1 MPHGQDREAVA
12 RGFIESGLYMTLGTA
27 DAEGSPWVSPVY
39 YAFAGYREFLWVS
52 RPDATHSRNLAVRPG
67 LAIVI
72 FDTTAPIGT
81 GQGVYMEAV
90 ADEVTGP
97 AVDGAIAVF
106 SDRSQE
112 HGGRAWTRED
122 VEPPSHLR
130 FYRAHVSAH
139 SLLERES
146 SQRTPVNLS

>member
-1 MPHGQDREAVA
+1 MPHDQDREAVA
-12 RGFIESGLYMTLGTA
+12 RGFIDSALYMTLGTA
-27 DAEGSPWVSPVY
+27 DAEGRPWVSPVY
-39 YAFAGYREFLWVS
+39 YAFSGYREFLWVS
-52 RPDATHSRNLAVRPG
+52 RPEATHSRNLEARPE

-90 ADEVTGP
+90 AEQVTGP
-97 AVDGAIAVF
+97 EVDAAIAVY
-106 SDRSQE
+106 SDRTQE

-130 FYRAHVSAH
+130 FYRARVSAH

-146 SQRTPVNLS
+146 SERTPVSL